1 MRSVFSVVKESKKKF
16 NHREHGEHRDR
27 GEVSLRA
34 PAGILTL
41 RIASVYS
48 ASSVVR
54 DKKKITTESTE
65 STEMKVEK
73 WPLAFLLRITSG
85 YSVSSVVADK
95 KKP

>member
-1 MRSVFSVVKESKKKF
+1 M
-16 NHREHGEHRDR
+16 
-27 GEVSLRA
+27 RA
-34 PAGILTL
+34 PGGILAL
-41 RIASVYS
+41 RIASVCS
-48 ASSVVR
+48 VSSVVR